1 MPPSSNR
8 PAAAASEPS
17 EPPNTSATTT
27 TILRVKRR
35 RDEPPCL
42 PETLLL
48 RTELLQ
54 QQGHRGAGAGA
65 GGGADD
71 DRGHRSKKRSRRSA
85 AAAASDRARDE
96 QLADLLQGSAFGMGQ
111 ETANG
116 SASGCG
122 GKHPAALAKAAA
134 TGSGGSAAA
143 RFRRVP
149 GGDLSS
155 LAAASSE
162 GEGEAGRR
170 TCKRVRVVDAQIHR
184 EPADGDGNRHGN
196 VDDAAAM
203 GRDRSASDASG
214 GGGRRRCNKRAR
226 LVLDIVTARDVNG
239 KDCDSDKLVNAGVE
253 FWNSVASATAN
264 EEAAGAATATTSS
277 SNKRLIMD
285 PATRAVDTSLREVF
299 HHEKTVLQ
307 HLTYLRTDPLLLSVA
322 QPPPQPPPPPPSVA
336 SRSTAAVGGGGGGK
350 WMMWLNHRGST
361 SQNNTG
367 TILHAAA
374 IFNDVDGAR
383 LALELGIDATVVD
396 GDDHTALAVAET
408 VGSTGVITLLQSSAL
423 GGHGHGDGHGH
434 GALED
439 EDDDADYVFDVY
451 CLAGAKESARE
462 RDDWDNW
469 MSPADR
475 DRARATSGDRRDP
488 NEHHSE
494 EVVDGEGVTKRSS
507 SSTSVED
514 DARGNHEGNTTS
526 LRKSSSPDTS
536 GSDDNNS
543 SSSDADECR
552 VEIKGGIGFWN
563 ERGELV
569 LEAQHSGGA
578 TNGNNDDDSY
588 GEGDDHDSNDEAYEG
603 NDYPEDEDDAMES
616 DDENGGGVRT
626 SYGFGMGTSSGAEP
640 YSSDEE
646 GLALYGRS
654 YRHDPIPAPTT
665 SGWSNIWSE
674 TTQMGDD
681 SDDDRGHALSGF
693 NMDDSD
699 VGDDDEYEGPLG
711 GSGMLGGSRQVTY
724 GEVGLYG
731 EGGACA
737 YDPEYDD
744 AE

>member
-8 PAAAASEPS
+8 PAPVAATATALGPSEPS
-17 EPPNTSATTT
+17 NASATTTT

-48 RTELLQ
+48 RTELL
-54 QQGHRGAGAGA
+54 R
-65 GGGADD
+65 GGGGGGTEQDG
-71 DRGHRSKKRSRRSA
+71 DRSRKRSRVSSSA
-85 AAAASDRARDE
+85 KNRARDE
-96 QLADLLQGSAFGMGQ
+96 QLADLLRGSALGMGRQ
-111 ETANG
+111 EENGNGNRDG
-116 SASGCG
+116 SASASVSG
-122 GKHPAALAKAAA
+122 GKHTAMLAK
-134 TGSGGSAAA
+134 SAAA

-162 GEGEAGRR
+162 GEAGRR

-184 EPADGDGNRHGN
+184 EPVGDDGHNGDAAT
-196 VDDAAAM
+196 DAAAAATAAAAI

-214 GGGRRRCNKRAR
+214 GGGGRRRSNKRAR

-264 EEAAGAATATTSS
+264 EAAAATTTSTS
-277 SNKRLIMD
+277 SNNKRLILD
-285 PATRAVDTSLREVF
+285 PATRAVDTSLRKVF

-322 QPPPQPPPPPPSVA
+322 QPPPPPPLSIA
-336 SRSTAAVGGGGGGK
+336 STSRPAAASGGGGGGK
-350 WMMWLNHRGST
+350 WMTWLNHRGSA

-408 VGSTGVITLLQSSAL
+408 VGSTGVVTLLQSSAV
-423 GGHGHGDGHGH
+423 GGHGHGHGHGH

-451 CLAGAKESARE
+451 CLAGARESARE

-475 DRARATSGDRRDP
+475 VRARATSGDRRDP

-507 SSTSVED
+507 SSTPVGN
-514 DARGNHEGNTTS
+514 DAHGNHKGNTTS
-526 LRKSSSPDTS
+526 LRKSSSPDMS
-536 GSDDNNS
+536 GSDDNN

-552 VEIKGGIGFWN
+552 VEIKGGMGYWN

-569 LEAQHSGGA
+569 LEADKHSGGTA
-578 TNGNNDDDSY
+578 NGNNDDHSY

-616 DDENGGGVRT
+616 DDENGGVRT

-654 YRHDPIPAPTT
+654 YRHDPIPAPAT

-699 VGDDDEYEGPLG
+699 VGDDDEYGGPLG
-711 GSGMLGGSRQVTY
+711 GSGMLGGSRQVTTY

>member
-1 MPPSSNR
+1 MPPSSTR
-8 PAAAASEPS
+8 RAAPAPAPLSAAAAAAVAAEPS
-17 EPPNTSATTT
+17 GQSTTTTTT

-54 QQGHRGAGAGA
+54 SAAGSA
-65 GGGADD
+65 GGGT
-71 DRGHRSKKRSRRSA
+71 GRSQKRSRRNLR
-85 AAAASDRARDE
+85 DDE
-96 QLADLLQGSAFGMGQ
+96 QLAELMRGSALMG
-111 ETANG
+111 NG
-116 SASGCG
+116 SI
-122 GKHPAALAKAAA
+122 
-134 TGSGGSAAA
+134 GSGISGQGIGGHSAGNNALSPPRAPSAAAA

-149 GGDLSS
+149 GGDLSA
-155 LAAASSE
+155 LAAASTSSA
-162 GEGEAGRR
+162 GGRRGGEAGRR
-170 TCKRVRVVDAQIHR
+170 ACKRVRVVDAQIHR
-184 EPADGDGNRHGN
+184 EPANGEN
-196 VDDAAAM
+196 
-203 GRDRSASDASG
+203 G
-214 GGGRRRCNKRAR
+214 GGGDHGGAAAAIGGSASTRQQQQQQQQHRGRSAKRAR

-253 FWNSVASATAN
+253 FWNSVASATAS
-264 EEAAGAATATTSS
+264 EEVGPSIMSPHTG
-277 SNKRLIMD
+277 KRLILD
-285 PATRAVDTSLREVF
+285 PATRAVDTSLRAVF
-299 HHEKTVLQ
+299 RHEKTVLQ

-322 QPPPQPPPPPPSVA
+322 RPPP
-336 SRSTAAVGGGGGGK
+336 AAAAGGK
-350 WMMWLNHRGST
+350 WKEWLNHRGNS
-361 SQNNTG
+361 SQNNTCTG

-383 LALELGIDATVVD
+383 LALDLGVDAKVVD

-408 VGSTGVITLLQSSAL
+408 VGSAGVVTLLHSSVA
-423 GGHGHGDGHGH
+423 GGHCRGTGIGGKDHD
-434 GALED
+434 D
-439 EDDDADYVFDVY
+439 DDDDADYVFDVY

-469 MSPADR
+469 EATATAVDPR
-475 DRARATSGDRRDP
+475 DAQEHP
-488 NEHHSE
+488 NGEA
-494 EVVDGEGVTKRSS
+494 VDENGGNERHRSTKRPP
-507 SSTSVED
+507 SVGND
-514 DARGNHEGNTTS
+514 DKSAAVS
-526 LRKSSSPDTS
+526 KRKNSNPDMS
-536 GSDDNNS
+536 GSDDNHS
-543 SSSDADECR
+543 GSGSDADECR
-552 VEIKGGIGFWN
+552 VEIKGGMTYWN

-569 LEAQHSGGA
+569 LEADKHNGGTA
-578 TNGNNDDDSY
+578 NGNNDGDSY
-588 GEGDDHDSNDEAYEG
+588 GEGDDHDSNDEGYEG

-616 DDENGGGVRT
+616 DDEGGVAT
-626 SYGFGMGTSSGAEP
+626 SYGFGVGTSAGAEL

-654 YRHDPIPAPTT
+654 YRHDPIPAPATT
-665 SGWSNIWSE
+665 SGWSNVWSD

-711 GSGMLGGSRQVTY
+711 GGGALGGLSRRVTY

-744 AE
+744 EAE